1 MLKTLN
7 PSTHTLPDQATMASF
22 GTILNLK
29 CVLSFSNSQCAN
41 GMGWMVILT
50 DNVFFERTI
59 YPFSR
64 CDFQLGEMILIL
76 IPSTHWNF
84 ICFISRA
91 IVNLKQFDFN
101 KCRMYPSWL
110 KKEERRAAVAI
121 RHVSIAVV

>member
-50 DNVFFERTI
+50 DQM
-59 YPFSR
+59 FSLR
-64 CDFQLGEMILIL
+64 EQFIL
-76 IPSTHWNF
+76 
-84 ICFISRA
+84 SRDV
-91 IVNLKQFDFN
+91 IFN
-101 KCRMYPSWL
+101 
-110 KKEERRAAVAI
+110 
-121 RHVSIAVV
+121 